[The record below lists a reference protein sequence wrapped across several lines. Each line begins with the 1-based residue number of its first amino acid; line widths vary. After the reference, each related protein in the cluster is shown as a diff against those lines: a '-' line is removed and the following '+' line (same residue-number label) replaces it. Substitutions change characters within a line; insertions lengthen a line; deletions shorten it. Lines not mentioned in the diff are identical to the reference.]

1 MTEDGFYASGLGDR
15 LIDSETFPSAILDF
29 LQGEEAVLRSTSQD
43 VDTLIEVGCMEGR
56 WLEWAVKI
64 GKCYVGVDVVSRYI
78 QECLSRIT
86 CMNLDRDRYQ
96 CVLGSADYLE
106 ILRSYWSSSVHP
118 LAFFPFNSFGNM
130 EDPCA
135 VIESLR
141 KSETLFL
148 ISSYDTSTYAT
159 ACRLE
164 YYANCRYSDL
174 QCIED
179 DRGVLFHS
187 PDGLHSFAYHEDF
200 LIREFRKHGLEIE
213 VITFADIGRM
223 YRGG

>member
-1 MTEDGFYASGLGDR
+1 MIEDRFYASGLGDR
-15 LIDSETFPSAILDF
+15 LIDSETFPPTILGF
-29 LQGEEAVLRSTSQD
+29 LQGEEAVLRGVSRD

-56 WLEWAVKI
+56 WLEWAIGI
-64 GKCYVGVDVVSRYI
+64 GKRYVGIDVVSRYV
-78 QECLSRIT
+78 QVCLSRIA
-86 CMNLDRDRYQ
+86 CMNLSPSWYQ
-96 CVLGSADYLE
+96 CVLGSAVNLE
-106 ILRSYWSSSVHP
+106 NLKSYWGSSVHP

-141 KSETLFL
+141 KIGMPFL
-148 ISSYDTSTYAT
+148 ISSYDTSAYAT

-164 YYANCRYSDL
+164 YYANCQYSDL
-174 QCIED
+174 RCIED

-200 LIREFRKHGLEIE
+200 LLHEFRKRGLGVE
-213 VITFADIGRM
+213 VIVFADIGKM

>member
-1 MTEDGFYASGLGDR
+1 MAENGFYASGLGDR
-15 LIDSETFPSAILDF
+15 LIDSETFPPVIIGF
-29 LQGEEAVLRSTSQD
+29 LQGEEAVLRGVAQD

-56 WLEWAVKI
+56 WLEWAVGA
-64 GKCYVGVDVVSRYI
+64 GKCYVGIDVVSRYV
-78 QECLSRIT
+78 QECLSKIAR
-86 CMNLDRDRYQ
+86 MNLDPGRCQ
-96 CVLGSADYLE
+96 CVLGSAAHLE
-106 ILRSYWSSSVHP
+106 TLRSCWGLSVYP

-141 KSETLFL
+141 KSGTPFL
-148 ISSYDTSTYAT
+148 ISSYDTSAHAT

-164 YYANCRYSDL
+164 YYANCQYSDL

-179 DRGVLFHS
+179 DCGVLFHS

-200 LIREFRKHGLEIE
+200 LLGEFRKRCLEVE
-213 VITFADIGRM
+213 VIPFADIGRI

>member
-1 MTEDGFYASGLGDR
+1 MVEDGFYASGLGDR
-15 LIDSETFPSAILDF
+15 LIDSETFPLTILGF
-29 LQGEEAVLRSTSQD
+29 LQGEEAVLRVISRD

-56 WLEWAVKI
+56 WLEWAMEMRKR
-64 GKCYVGVDVVSRYI
+64 YVGIDVVSRYI
-78 QECLSRIT
+78 QECLSRIAR
-86 CMNLDRDRYQ
+86 MNLSSDQ
-96 CVLGSADYLE
+96 CQCMLGSATDLE
-106 ILRSYWSSSVHP
+106 SLKSCWSSSVHP
-118 LAFFPFNSFGNM
+118 LVFFPFNSFGNM

-141 KSETLFL
+141 KSGMPFL
-148 ISSYDTSTYAT
+148 VSSYDTSAYAT

-164 YYANCRYSDL
+164 YYANCQYGDL
-174 QCIED
+174 QCVEN

-200 LIREFRKHGLEIE
+200 LLHEFRKRGLGVE
-213 VITFADIGRM
+213 VIVFANIGKM